1 MTTRSDYYEQRKASG
16 LCVRCACASQDGRHV
31 LCRKCRAKDRARKE
45 RRNAAAR
52 RAALKSYHQN

>member
-16 LCVRCACASQDGRHV
+16 LCVRCACCSQDGRHV
-31 LCRKCRAKDRARKE
+31 LCRKCLERARKE